1 MTVEELCKIDNS
13 FNSSMF
19 ISRANNMIKKLYN
32 STTLDELDT
41 VDHFA
46 SDEVFNKFKK
56 KLEIAKNNN
65 MKLIYDQVNV
75 STEIKDISMTEEAI
89 NISCNS
95 TCSYCEYYIDNNG
108 KIVSGSNTERKRVIH
123 QVVFQKKF
131 GARRTEVLRCLGCGT
146 TFNFNEN
153 GICPTCGRV
162 FDLEEYDYYLYMFV

>member
-19 ISRANNMIKKLYN
+19 ISRANNMTKKLYN

-65 MKLIYDQVNV
+65 VKLIYDQVNV

-89 NISCNS
+89 NIS
-95 TCSYCEYYIDNNG
+95 
-108 KIVSGSNTERKRVIH
+108 
-123 QVVFQKKF
+123 
-131 GARRTEVLRCLGCGT
+131 
-146 TFNFNEN
+146 
-153 GICPTCGRV
+153 
-162 FDLEEYDYYLYMFV
+162 